1 MNVVT
6 LRLTMDHVNI
16 PGMTDKKPRKNVHRF
31 RGVASEDRRVQ
42 RRRMLIDA
50 GIEIFG
56 TRGFHAT
63 TVKEICAQ
71 AKLTERY
78 FYESFANREAL
89 YAAVYEQMTGRLR
102 DAMVTALIKPERA
115 VGILAR
121 SALTTLF
128 GAMRDDPRLVR
139 ILFVDVFTVSHD
151 VNQLS
156 MRTTRSFAELIKAM
170 IEGLYPDPKRSPSD
184 TFLIANGLLG
194 ALLNTIMHWAYNGY
208 QESLDDVVRNNT
220 TLFEALGAH
229 FETNA
234 AGNAKARSTDKA
246 RAP

>member
-1 MNVVT
+1 MA
-6 LRLTMDHVNI
+6 HVNI
-16 PGMTDKKPRKNVHRF
+16 HRMTDKKSRKSVHRF

-42 RRRMLIDA
+42 RRRMLIEA
-50 GIEIFG
+50 GTEIFG

-89 YAAVYEQMTGRLR
+89 YAAVYDQMTARLR
-102 DAMVTALIKPERA
+102 DAMVTALIKPERE

-128 GAMRDDPRLVR
+128 GAMREDPRLVR
-139 ILFVDVFTVSHD
+139 ILFVDVFTVSQD

-170 IEGLYPDPKRSPSD
+170 IEGLYPDPTRSASD
-184 TFLIANGLLG
+184 TFLLANGLLG

-208 QESLDDVVRNNT
+208 QESLDDVVRNNA
-220 TLFEALGAH
+220 TLFEALGAQLARD
-229 FETNA
+229 A
-234 AGNAKARSTDKA
+234 ATPRLKPKPGEKS
-246 RAP
+246 RAS